1 MPKEMHRYN
10 TRSKNNKPSND
21 DDPSDEEEI
30 LSGSDS
36 EEETFDIQEYRKLL
50 ANIFPSKYSRQRA
63 TTNTQGKKRK
73 HISPTSSQEDVVVKS
88 IKKNYTS
95 LSDTEEEDDSDYE
108 DTEYEETEEEEY
120 ETEED
125 DENPT
130 SFTINF
136 TCHTNLKKQDE
147 NVVLPNKS
155 NPQIETNTQKFEALI
170 RDKNLMTDTLYFKN
184 ELTTEQ
190 QEHILQD
197 MEKVVNMYRVDK
209 PYRIQLLDTDIP
221 PEYKAIALKKINQ
234 LKFLEPGQG
243 EFYKAKQWI
252 NTFMNIPFGKYKHLN
267 VNLKQNTREECADF
281 IHNAKTILD
290 KAVYGMNDVK
300 MQILQMVGMWITNPD
315 AMGTSIAIKGPMGTG
330 KTTLV
335 KEGIS
340 KILGRDFAF
349 MALGGATDS
358 SFLEGHSYTYEGAT
372 WGKIID
378 SLIQCKSMNPVFFF
392 DELDKVSETAKGEE
406 IIGILTHLTD
416 TTQNSKFHDKY
427 FAELDFDLSKCL
439 FIFSYNDESKV
450 NPILLD
456 RMYKVQTNGYTVNE
470 KMVISNEYLLPKI
483 RDQVCFA
490 AEDVTI
496 EPDVI
501 QYIVNTHCD
510 KEEGVR
516 NIKRCFE
523 IIYTKLNLYRL
534 LKPEKKLFDTDKDAA
549 LNITFPLILTK
560 ELVDNIIRKKP
571 VTTGNWSNMY
581 L

>member
-1 MPKEMHRYN
+1 MPKEIHRYN
-10 TRSKNNKPSND
+10 TRSKNKKPSND
-21 DDPSDEEEI
+21 DDPSDDEEI
-30 LSGSDS
+30 LSGSDD

-50 ANIFPSKYSRQRA
+50 AKIFPSKYSIQRA
-63 TTNTQGKKRK
+63 MNTTQGTHKRK
-73 HISPTSSQEDVVVKS
+73 KISPTSSQEDVNIKS
-88 IKKNYTS
+88 RKKTCI
-95 LSDTEEEDDSDYE
+95 SDTEEEVDSDYE
-108 DTEYEETEEEEY
+108 DTEEEDDTEY
-120 ETEED
+120 EDTEED
-125 DENPT
+125 EENPT
-130 SFTINF
+130 TFTINF
-136 TCHTNLKKQDE
+136 TCHSNLKEHDE
-147 NVVLPNKS
+147 NVVLPPNKA
-155 NPQIETNTQKFEALI
+155 NKHNEANTQKFEALI
-170 RDKNLMTDTLYFKN
+170 REKNMMTDTLYFKN

-197 MEKVVNMYRVDK
+197 MEKVVNMYRIDK

-221 PEYKAIALKKINQ
+221 LEYKAIALKKINQ

-243 EFYKAKQWI
+243 EFYKAKQWV

-267 VNLKQNTREECADF
+267 VNLKQNTREECAEF

-340 KILGRDFAF
+340 KILGREFAF

-392 DELDKVSETAKGEE
+392 DELDKVSDTAKGEE

-439 FIFSYNDESKV
+439 FIFSYNDESRV

-456 RMYKVQTNGYTVNE
+456 RMYKVQTTGYTVNE

-490 AEDVTI
+490 VEDVII
-496 EPDVI
+496 EPDII

-516 NIKRCFE
+516 NIKRCLE

-534 LKPEKKLFDTDKDAA
+534 LKPEKKLFDTDKEDTA
-549 LNITFPLILTK
+549 LDISFPLILTK
-560 ELVDNIIRKKP
+560 ELVDKIIQKKSAA
-571 VTTGNWSNMY
+571 TGNWSNMY